1 LWRYSNFL
9 VGFQDLLLKQQKLP
23 IYWWFI
29 APRKIAKLEMVDPID
44 IPTLFGLPSGN
55 QKWQSKIHHLHIPSK
70 KKKNSICRECPV
82 ATFDDTGGYR
92 PWVFY
97 DPILIHITPPK
108 KNISNYRS
116 TSISSWSTGMW
127 TKSLGSGGKSVASPF
142 SPWHRRSAQGLNVS
156 GVPKCGS
163 SPKWMVYNGK
173 SNSNGLVQWSLGPIP
188 YQKKS
193 SIGITALVEGL
204 EMPGKWEINCE
215 STSFQSSDKCE
226 STCFR

>member
-1 LWRYSNFL
+1 MWRYSNFL

-70 KKKNSICRECPV
+70 KKNSICRECPV

-97 DPILIHITPPK
+97 DPILIHITPP
-108 KNISNYRS
+108 
-116 TSISSWSTGMW
+116 
-127 TKSLGSGGKSVASPF
+127 
-142 SPWHRRSAQGLNVS
+142 
-156 GVPKCGS
+156 
-163 SPKWMVYNGK
+163 
-173 SNSNGLVQWSLGPIP
+173 
-188 YQKKS
+188 QKKKKH
-193 SIGITALVEGL
+193 IKLPVNLHFFMVNWYVNQVTGIRRQIRRLTLFTLAPQIRPRAERIRG
-204 EMPGKWEINCE
+204 
-215 STSFQSSDKCE
+215 S
-226 STCFR
+226 

>member
-1 LWRYSNFL
+1 MAIENPPFTYS
-9 VGFQDLLLKQQKLP
+9 QQK
-23 IYWWFI
+23 
-29 APRKIAKLEMVDPID
+29 K
-44 IPTLFGLPSGN
+44 TLFVGNAPLPRLMTLEGIGHEYSM
-55 QKWQSKIHHLHIPSK
+55 IPFL
-70 KKKNSICRECPV
+70 SIS
-82 ATFDDTGGYR
+82 
-92 PWVFY
+92 
-97 DPILIHITPPK
+97 PPQK

-226 STCFR
+226 STCSR